1 MDRHVTMLLAMT
13 GVTGKFER
21 NSKLM
26 NIIVDAMGGDNA
38 PDEIVIGSINA
49 VKENDVEV
57 KLVGRGEDILHVFER
72 LGYKDLPSGIKI
84 VNATEVIDI
93 EEDPATSIRT
103 KKDSSLTVGLTLLRD
118 DRGDGFV
125 SAGSTGALL
134 SGATLIVKRVR
145 GIRRAALAPFIPN
158 SENGF
163 ILIDC
168 GANAECTPEYLLQ
181 FAYMGSFY
189 AEDVLNIKS
198 PRVGL
203 LSNGS
208 ESTKGTA
215 LQHETYELLQN
226 AELNFIGNVESKDA
240 MKGACDVIVC
250 DGFSGNIFLKAIE
263 GTASLIL
270 SELKSVFYSNTLT
283 KLSALMVKKQLTGLK
298 NKMNPDTVGGTAL
311 LGISKPVIKAHGS
324 SNAKAIQN
332 AILQAKRAAETNIA
346 KRFAD
351 NIERMKVSIDKTADE
366 S

>member
-1 MDRHVTMLLAMT
+1 LKV
-13 GVTGKFER
+13 
-21 NSKLM
+21 
-26 NIIVDAMGGDNA
+26 IIDAMGGDNA
-38 PDEIVIGSINA
+38 PDEIVLGGINA
-49 VKENDVEV
+49 IKEDNIEV
-57 KLVGRGEDILHVFER
+57 TFVGRGEEILRVFER
-72 LGYKDLPSGIKI
+72 LGMKDLPAGVEI
-84 VNATEVIDI
+84 VNASEVIEID
-93 EEDPATSIRT
+93 EDPATSIRT
-103 KKDSSLTVGLTLLRD
+103 KKDSSLSVGLTLLRD
-118 DRGDGFV
+118 GRGDAFV

-158 SENGF
+158 SADGF

-189 AEDVLNIKS
+189 AEDVLKIKS

-203 LSNGS
+203 LNNGT
-208 ESTKGTA
+208 ESTKGTT
-215 LQHETYELLQN
+215 LQQETYEQLKQT
-226 AELNFIGNVESKDA
+226 ELNFIGNIEAKDA

-250 DGFSGNIFLKAIE
+250 DGFTGNVFLKSIE

-270 SELKSVFYSNTLT
+270 SELKGIFRSNILT
-283 KLSALMVKKQLTGLK
+283 KISALLLKKYLKGLK
-298 NKMNPDTVGGTAL
+298 NKMNPDNVGGTAL

-332 AILQAKRAAETNIA
+332 AIRQAVREAESNIA
-346 KRFAD
+346 KRFQD
-351 NIERMKVSIDKTADE
+351 NIERMKITLDKTVSE